1 MEPGRSVSGRV
12 FVVVEPFPP
21 RGRVLGMRTIL
32 FVPLAAAVALA
43 TAAPASAESAVSTIG
58 LLESQGY
65 HVNIDR
71 VGSAPPLDRC
81 VVTSVRNPQEQK
93 RLVQVDSHGD
103 RDIVVPV
110 VVRRTI
116 TVSLDCSR

>member
-1 MEPGRSVSGRV
+1 
-12 FVVVEPFPP
+12 
-21 RGRVLGMRTIL
+21 MRTIL

-71 VGSAPPLDRC
+71 VGSAPLDRC